1 MSPASTGAQAKKAS
15 RKTAPPSSKSVTA
28 AKSANG
34 KGAEPGQV
42 AKSAKAKVVRETLP
56 TETGIFKGYS
66 KGPYGKAFDE
76 MFDADGEVRPAYR
89 GIFKVMAESDRADL
103 EARVDALGRAFIDQ
117 GITFSLSGM
126 ERPFPLDVVP
136 RVISAGEW
144 NKLEAGITQRVQALE
159 LFLDD
164 CLLYTSDAADE

>member
-1 MSPASTGAQAKKAS
+1 MSPASTGAPAKKAA
-15 RKTAPPSSKSVTA
+15 RKSVPSSSKSA
-28 AKSANG
+28 NGAKSASG
-34 KGAEPGQV
+34 KGAEPGQAAKGGKVKV
-42 AKSAKAKVVRETLP
+42 ARETPP

-136 RVISAGEW
+136 RLSLIH
-144 NKLEAGITQRVQALE
+144 I
-159 LFLDD
+159 
-164 CLLYTSDAADE
+164 